1 MQTMSGTP
9 APQRDPEVSPANPRS
24 AERRKSTWHALW
36 SSSFERRRQ
45 GPRRR
50 AERSLVTTDWHH
62 PQWLAV
68 SLLILLLCCADAL
81 LTLTLINSGASEINP
96 FMRPLVAGSGRG
108 FALWKFGLTST
119 GVVMLVLI
127 AQHRAFGSW
136 RVGRLLYAVLFCYCA
151 LVGYELWLVQDLLD
165 LGELL
170 PLQ

>member
-1 MQTMSGTP
+1 MWLMNGTP
-9 APQRDPEVSPANPRS
+9 APRRDQETSPLSLRR

-45 GPRRR
+45 GLRRYADR
-50 AERSLVTTDWHH
+50 GLVITDWHH

-81 LTLTLINSGASEINP
+81 LTLTLVNSGASEINP
-96 FMRPLVAGSGRG
+96 FMQPLVTGAGHG
-108 FALWKFGLTST
+108 FVLWKFGLTST
-119 GVVMLVLI
+119 GVVMLVII

-136 RVGRLLYAVLFCYCA
+136 RVGRLLYLVLFGYCA
-151 LVGYELWLVQDLLD
+151 LVGYELWLAQGLID

-170 PLQ
+170 PLE